1 MFRRILVPV
10 DLTEKNRRAV
20 GVALGLVP
28 PDDEEARVTLLH
40 VIETLDLPFD
50 ELEEFYRQLEEKAR
64 DAMDRLAEPIREAG
78 MVPLEQV
85 VYGERGRAI
94 VEHADVED
102 YDLIVLSSRRYD
114 PEDPSANWATLS
126 HKVAILSRSPVLLVK
141 GER

>member
-20 GVALGLVP
+20 EVALGLVP

-64 DAMDRLAEPIREAG
+64 DTMDRLAEPIREAG